1 MEIIDFGCEQ
11 ERINVELYFE
21 KLLDLKGD
29 YPYGSDERRKII
41 NEGIVLLHELIVSS
55 FTSGMNKG
63 KYDQSIEI
71 KKILMKEV
79 KEIEE
84 NIILETLKADNESET
99 QKIFEELLNNYGKGE
114 EEA

>member
-41 NEGIVLLHELIVSS
+41 NEGIVLLRELIVSS
-55 FTSGMNKG
+55 YKSGMSRG
-63 KYDQSIEI
+63 KFDQSIEV

-84 NIILETLKADNESET
+84 NIIMETLRGDNESET
-99 QKIFEELLNNYGKGE
+99 EKIFVELLNNYGKGE
-114 EEA
+114 EDI